1 MLSRSKDADDGQGM
15 TDEEIKARLVE
26 LMQEHRD
33 MDAAIAALTGQTG
46 FDQLQVQRLKKRKLH
61 LKDAIQKLEDLL
73 LPDIIA

>member
-1 MLSRSKDADDGQGM
+1 M
-15 TDEEIKARLVE
+15 TDEDIKARLVE

-33 MDAAIAALTGQTG
+33 MDAAIAALTGQNA
-46 FDQLQVQRLKKRKLH
+46 FDQLQVQRLKKRKLQ